1 MRETV
6 STVRNRFRARR
17 FQRWSEVTPED
28 DWVRWARVITI
39 VATVFFA
46 LLVVGIVLALVLR

>member
-28 DWVRWARVITI
+28 DWVRWARVVTI
-39 VATVFFA
+39 AATVFFA
-46 LLVVGIVLALVLR
+46 LIVAAIVLALVLH

>member
-6 STVRNRFRARR
+6 STVRNRLRARR
-17 FQRWSEVTPED
+17 FQRWSEITPED
-28 DWVRWARVITI
+28 DWVRWVRAVTI

-46 LLVVGIVLALVLR
+46 LIVVAIVLALVLN

>member
-28 DWVRWARVITI
+28 DWVRSARVVTI
-39 VATVFFA
+39 AATVFFA
-46 LLVVGIVLALVLR
+46 LIVVAIVLALVLR